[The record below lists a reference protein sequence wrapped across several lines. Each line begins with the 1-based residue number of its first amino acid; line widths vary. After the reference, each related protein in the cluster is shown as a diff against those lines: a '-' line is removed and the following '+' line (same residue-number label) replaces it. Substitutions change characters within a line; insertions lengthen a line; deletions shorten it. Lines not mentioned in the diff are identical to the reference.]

1 MQSHALRERVNAVEW
16 AGFGG
21 RAGGCASLTRPTV
34 KRGRYSGFVVCKVDK
49 RSAST
54 VALMAGALRLPALR

>member
-21 RAGGCASLTRPTV
+21 CAGGCASLTRPTV
-34 KRGRYSGFVVCKVDK
+34 K
-49 RSAST
+49 SAVLQRRVRFAYPLYGET
-54 VALMAGALRLPALR
+54 GALFGFCRL